1 MKTATNKINAMINLV
16 YCDQASPS
24 MSTCVY
30 VGFEA
35 ETSLNIAARIRG
47 PNVSFSPTFTC
58 LFSSWISKM
67 HSLACIDA
75 YIYLFICC

>member
-1 MKTATNKINAMINLV
+1 MKTLTNKINAMINLGYPGQV
-16 YCDQASPS
+16 NPS

-47 PNVSFSPTFTC
+47 PNVSFSPTFTSP
-58 LFSSWISKM
+58 FSSWIPVYTNM
-67 HSLACIDA
+67 HA
-75 YIYLFICC
+75 